1 MKKIIIIGGGIAGL
15 SAAVRIK
22 AKALEQ
28 RREIVVELLEKS
40 GTVGGKIL
48 TEKVGD
54 VLIEGGPDC
63 FLPEKYWTVD
73 LARFLHLENEMV
85 PTNDRFKGTFIYSK
99 KKLHPLP
106 EGVMLMVP
114 TMIMPLATASLISW
128 PGKIRMGL
136 ELFIPKRKNPGDE
149 NLASF
154 VTRRLGKECLDK
166 IAEPLV
172 AGIHTSNPDNM
183 SVLAT
188 FPRFVEL
195 EQKYGSMIRGMVT
208 AIKNRPVPSLGPSK
222 KTGTA
227 KMTYFMSFRTGM
239 SLLPEACADFIGA
252 SSIRCNTTVTGI
264 EPAPSGYR
272 VHLADGTTLSAD
284 SVISAAP
291 AYSTSPLIED
301 FDKTLATQL
310 SEIKWSSSAT
320 VSMAFHRDD
329 IKAPLKGFG
338 FIVPKLEKRRI
349 NAATYSSIKF
359 SRRAPDDMLLMRA
372 FIGGGNREELVGG
385 LDDGEM
391 KQMVLEE
398 IDTIAG
404 IRAEPLLTKT
414 YRWFDGMPK
423 YTVGHL
429 DRMAQLDKTL
439 SRHPGLYLIGSSYR
453 GIGIGD
459 CINRAQMAAD
469 GAMKELEKL

>member
-1 MKKIIIIGGGIAGL
+1 MKKIVIIGGGIAGL
-15 SAAVRIK
+15 AAAVRIK

-28 RREIVVELLEKS
+28 KQDVAVELVEKS
-40 GTVGGKIL
+40 AAVGGKIL
-48 TEKVGD
+48 TETAGD
-54 VLIEGGPDC
+54 LLIEGGPDC

-73 LARFLHLENEMV
+73 LARFLKLENEMV
-85 PTNDRFKGTFIYSK
+85 PTNDRFKGTFIYSG

-208 AIKNRPVPSLGPSK
+208 AIKNRPVPGLSPSK
-222 KTGTA
+222 RPGA
-227 KMTYFMSFRTGM
+227 KMTYFMSFRNGM
-239 SLLPEACADFIGA
+239 SVLPQACADYIGA

-264 EPAPSGYR
+264 EPAGKGYI
-272 VHLADGTTLSAD
+272 VHLADGTSLSAD
-284 SVISAAP
+284 CVISAAP
-291 AYSTSPLIED
+291 SYSTAPLIKD
-301 FDKTLATQL
+301 FDNSLATQL
-310 SEIKWSSSAT
+310 GEIQWSSSAT
-320 VSMAFHRDD
+320 VSMVFHRND

-359 SRRAPDDMLLMRA
+359 SGRAPDDMLLMRA
-372 FIGGGNREELVGG
+372 FIGGGNREDLVGG
-385 LDDGEM
+385 LNDAAM
-391 KQMVLEE
+391 KQMMLDE

-404 IRAEPLLTKT
+404 IRAEPLLTKI

-429 DRMAQLDKTL
+429 DRMAELDTAVNKHL
-439 SRHPGLYLIGSSYR
+439 GLYLIGSSYK

-469 GAMKELEKL
+469 GAMEELF